1 MSLLRNVTLRTRL
14 IGLVGGTAAIAVVTV
29 GHCLLSLHAQGAQME
44 QMAKDQNEQ
53 LFPLSDLASAVN
65 RNRANV
71 FQHLITTDP
80 AKRAEFEKKVK
91 DLDDAIDKSLATF
104 LKSDLEEDEKA
115 GIASFG
121 PAWSRY
127 KAHRD
132 TVLRLSREGAAE
144 EASTLAT
151 SKMREEFHTSVS
163 SIEGLLATQTTHT
176 RKQVAAALEG
186 IHSTQRTAL
195 FLIVLLLGAAGVGVV
210 VAWRVSAPL
219 AETVRLLEIV
229 ANGDFRNR
237 LSVDSGD
244 EVGQMRTAVNTAVAS
259 LSNALATILAGTTRL
274 DTASR
279 RLTSVGESVAQ
290 DAAAANDRAQN
301 AAAAAAAEEIS
312 KAVETVAASTEEMTA
327 TVSEIA
333 KSVTEATRVTGEAD
347 KEAREAQAVISELGA
362 AGEEIGNVVK
372 LITTIAG
379 QTNLLALNAT
389 IEAARAGEAGKGFAV
404 VATEVKEL
412 AKQTALATEEI
423 AKRVGGIQ
431 ASTRAAVAKV
441 QRVVEVI
448 GQATSLQSTIAAA
461 VEEQASANSEIGRN
475 TSDAARGST
484 DVAQSVTAVA
494 TAAGASAKAAADTRA
509 TASELSAL
517 ATELHAAVGRF
528 KFA

>member
-301 AAAAAAAEEIS
+301 AAAAAEEIS

-517 ATELHAAVGRF
+517 ATELHAAVARF